1 MKLGVVFPQTE
12 IGNDPTAIRDYAQA
26 VDEAGFEHLIAY
38 DHVLGAPVARFAGV
52 DIGRPRPPYTE
63 QSAFHEVFVLFGF
76 LAAATRRVE
85 LATGVL
91 ILPQR
96 QTALVAKQTA
106 AVDVLSGGRFRLGIG
121 SGWNFVEYEALGED
135 FHTRG
140 RRLAEQVAL
149 LRRLWT
155 EPLVD
160 FEGRWDQ
167 IKQAGINPLP
177 VQRPI
182 PIWMGGAADVV
193 LRRIAETADGWF
205 APGAESEDAADQA
218 VYQVRARWELAPD
231 RMSRGGVR
239 VREPGA
245 ASGSAATAERRRGR
259 NAHHRY
265 RQSTDQ
271 TADQQAAEE
280 NVWIH
285 HSSTLRICAPPCKVC
300 ASAATPSASATC
312 TTDGAK
318 RAHSNPVSTVAA
330 RRYPAA
336 GSADWR

>member
-26 VDEAGFEHLIAY
+26 VDEAGFEQLIAY

-52 DIGRPRPPYTE
+52 DIGRPRPPYTD
-63 QSAFHEVFVLFGF
+63 QSAFHEVFVLFGY
-76 LAAATRRVE
+76 LAAATRRIE

-96 QTALVAKQTA
+96 QTALVAKQAA

-121 SGWNFVEYEALGED
+121 SGWNFVEYEALGEN

-149 LRRLWT
+149 MRRFWT

-167 IKQAGINPLP
+167 VRQAGINPLP

-182 PIWMGGAADVV
+182 PIWMGGGADIV

-205 APGAESEDAADQA
+205 APGAATPEDLRPKLERLRNLIDEAGRDQNA
-218 VYQVRARWELAPD
+218 VGID
-231 RMSRGGVR
+231 GRMSLGNGDPKAWATTAGQWRALGVTHLSINTM
-239 VREPGA
+239 GA
-245 ASGSAATAERRRGR
+245 GLTAP
-259 NAHHRY
+259 
-265 RQSTDQ
+265 
-271 TADQQAAEE
+271 QQHIDAVLRWKQVVE
-280 NVWIH
+280 N
-285 HSSTLRICAPPCKVC
+285 S
-300 ASAATPSASATC
+300 
-312 TTDGAK
+312 
-318 RAHSNPVSTVAA
+318 
-330 RRYPAA
+330 
-336 GSADWR
+336 

>member
-12 IGNDPTAIRDYAQA
+12 IGNDPIAIRDYAQA
-26 VDEAGFEHLIAY
+26 VDEAGFEQLIAY

-63 QSAFHEVFVLFGF
+63 QSAFHEVFVLFGY
-76 LAAATRRVE
+76 LAAATRRIE

-96 QTALVAKQTA
+96 QTALVAKQAA

-140 RRLAEQVAL
+140 RRLAEQVGL
-149 LRRLWT
+149 MRRLWT

-167 IKQAGINPLP
+167 VKQAGINPLP

-205 APGAESEDAADQA
+205 APGAATPELLRPKLEQLRNLIDEAGRDQA
-218 VYQVRARWELAPD
+218 AIGID
-231 RMSRGGVR
+231 GRMSLEAGDPKAWV
-239 VREPGA
+239 
-245 ASGSAATAERRRGR
+245 ATAGQWRALGATHLSI
-259 NAHHRY
+259 NTMSAGL
-265 RQSTDQ
+265 T
-271 TADQQAAEE
+271 TPQQHIDA
-280 NVWIH
+280 V
-285 HSSTLRICAPPCKVC
+285 LRWKQV
-300 ASAATPSASATC
+300 
-312 TTDGAK
+312 
-318 RAHSNPVSTVAA
+318 VAN
-330 RRYPAA
+330 
-336 GSADWR
+336 S